1 MARAY
6 WKLTVSFILCFII
19 SVISL
24 NENFS
29 SYFNYSLSRNGKE
42 EKHGDSFEKDYL
54 TDLLANESMS
64 FINENA
70 KEAKQQPFFMMIAT
84 PGYNN
89 IN

>member
-6 WKLTVSFILCFII
+6 WKLTVCFILFFSI
-19 SVISL
+19 SVIS
-24 NENFS
+24 FS
-29 SYFNYSLSRNGKE
+29 SYFNYSLSRNGNE

-54 TDLLANESMS
+54 TDLLSNESVS

-89 IN
+89 